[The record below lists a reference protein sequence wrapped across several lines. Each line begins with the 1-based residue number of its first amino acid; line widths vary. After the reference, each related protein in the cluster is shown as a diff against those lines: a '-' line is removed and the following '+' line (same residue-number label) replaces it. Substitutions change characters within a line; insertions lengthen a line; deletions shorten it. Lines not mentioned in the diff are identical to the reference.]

1 MSTMTTA
8 GIRAKFQPEHYFG
21 QAFSLFVTAS
31 DIDHIKA
38 AARTILPGMQPQRRL
53 EAVARALRFKSFAA
67 MSAALSRATHYN
79 PLLLQVAFG
88 PRSDII
94 KSAFEEHLSSTK
106 LVPADIGVPH
116 SIYGYVATG
125 SVFLSALF
133 ASRDGSLK
141 AWGEEA
147 IFRMGFETEINGHH
161 RAAALQNLPDFVV
174 EHLREQGAVLILEN
188 GVEIAPA
195 VRIISCLKDDDVD
208 LLVDELG
215 DALDYDLTYVE
226 YSGEGAAFGNI
237 ALNNAVF
244 ISDNETHIDVLPNG
258 WSSPWM
264 YSIGAVFS
272 DWDELGAAEQLRSL
286 REDLA
291 PLVKELGIPACQIG
305 RAFRLV
311 PELANEKE
319 AIASPQVD
327 AHHDFKVIQVSTWDG
342 KMIRD

>member
-1 MSTMTTA
+1 
-8 GIRAKFQPEHYFG
+8 
-21 QAFSLFVTAS
+21 
-31 DIDHIKA
+31 
-38 AARTILPGMQPQRRL
+38 
-53 EAVARALRFKSFAA
+53 
-67 MSAALSRATHYN
+67 
-79 PLLLQVAFG
+79 
-88 PRSDII
+88 
-94 KSAFEEHLSSTK
+94 
-106 LVPADIGVPH
+106 
-116 SIYGYVATG
+116 
-125 SVFLSALF
+125 VFLSALF

-174 EHLREQGAVLILEN
+174 EHLREQGAVLTLEN

-195 VRIISCLKDDDVD
+195 VRIISCLEDDDVD

-226 YSGEGAAFGNI
+226 YSGEGETFGKI

-244 ISDNETHIDVLPNG
+244 ISDNETRIDVLPSG

-272 DWDELGAAEQLRSL
+272 DWDELDAAEQLRSL
-286 REDLA
+286 REDLD
-291 PLVKELGIPACQIG
+291 PLVNELGVPAGQIG
-305 RAFRLV
+305 SAFRLV

-319 AIASPQVD
+319 AIASPQVNTTL
-327 AHHDFKVIQVSTWDG
+327 DFNALLVSAWDG
-342 KMIRD
+342 TMFRT